1 MGSKIL
7 LVEGPT
13 DEHVLKHICGNR
25 GVPHLDEV
33 RPHHNVERLLDSIPV
48 QLRASNEE
56 DDVVGVVID
65 ADEDLPDRWQSI
77 RNMLVEAGYKSVPN
91 QPAPDGTILDPPPQG
106 LLPRAGIWIM
116 PDNQMKGILETFLR
130 SLIPK
135 ASPLFDYVKTSV
147 AAIPDSERRF
157 KPGKEPKAII
167 HTWLAWQEEPGMPP
181 GLAITAHYLVPVR
194 KLATC

>member
-7 LVEGPT
+7 LLEGPT

-77 RNMLVEAGYKSVPN
+77 RNMLVETGYERVPN
-91 QPAPDGTILDPPPQG
+91 QPAPDGTILDPPPHA

-135 ASPLFDYVKTSV
+135 PNASLRLRED
-147 AAIPDSERRF
+147 ERGGH
-157 KPGKEPKAII
+157 P
-167 HTWLAWQEEPGMPP
+167 
-181 GLAITAHYLVPVR
+181 
-194 KLATC
+194 